1 MTKYFILYLLLT
13 LPCLSQAQSKEVLE
27 KYLTKTLSYQHI
39 KYKSLGK
46 DSQIAIHQIE
56 FDRCT
61 MSYSIFK
68 KTGNKTERFR
78 VRIFLSAI
86 SKITMAK
93 NKEGYHVI
101 TFTTNG
107 KSIVKESPNG
117 NLVHEKL
124 QFIPLKKSDTKT
136 LDYFKK
142 LKNSCQHNT

>member
-1 MTKYFILYLLLT
+1 MTKHFLLYLLLAF
-13 LPCLSQAQSKEVLE
+13 PCIIQAQSKEVLE
-27 KYLTKTLSYQHI
+27 RYITKTLSYQHI

-61 MSYSIFK
+61 MIYSIFK
-68 KTGNKTERFR
+68 KTESKTERFR

-86 SKITMAK
+86 SKITMVK
-93 NKEGYHVI
+93 NKEGYYVI

-107 KSIVKESPNG
+107 KSIIKESPNG
-117 NLVHEKL
+117 NLVHEKT

-136 LDYFKK
+136 EVTEKVF
-142 LKNSCQHNT
+142 